1 MELHHRPSAYETDE
15 LLLLQPAIKSYSNA
29 QSCYGRAR
37 TCDPRINN
45 PLFYRLNYVA
55 GLRTNK
61 TKLLMNDF
69 ILAILIQKFQIVKLL
84 QVVEESNLYLSV
96 RSAAYNPLY

>member
-1 MELHHRPSAYETDE
+1 
-15 LLLLQPAIKSYSNA
+15 
-29 QSCYGRAR
+29 
-37 TCDPRINN
+37 
-45 PLFYRLNYVA
+45 
-55 GLRTNK
+55 
-61 TKLLMNDF
+61 MNDY